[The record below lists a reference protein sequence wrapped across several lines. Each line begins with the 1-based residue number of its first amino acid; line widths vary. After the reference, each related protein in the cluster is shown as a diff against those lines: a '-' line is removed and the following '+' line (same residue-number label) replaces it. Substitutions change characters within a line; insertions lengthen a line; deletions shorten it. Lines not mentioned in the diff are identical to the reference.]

1 MAWCFF
7 PTSASCFCGR
17 DHDDS
22 DRTSSTIFL
31 AAAARGSLAPRPVN
45 DVLPCVMMLAQAR
58 ESG

>member
-1 MAWCFF
+1 MVFLPNVCFL
-7 PTSASCFCGR
+7 FCGR